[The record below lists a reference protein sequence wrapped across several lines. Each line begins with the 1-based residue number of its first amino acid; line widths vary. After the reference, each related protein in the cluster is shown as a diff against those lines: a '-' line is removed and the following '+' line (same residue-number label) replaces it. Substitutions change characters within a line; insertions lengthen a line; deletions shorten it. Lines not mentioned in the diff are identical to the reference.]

1 MFTFNLHILLIRN
14 TLSIKA
20 LEKRNLETFFQ
31 ERYLSEQAV
40 QLLPSLSISC
50 DDGHQYVEYTG
61 IPLRSIEVVTNYLNP
76 VAIVLEKIQ
85 KLYSIHIDHNRVEY
99 FMAELLKE
107 VSIPGYFINR
117 THLKR
122 YLKRVLSSSVKL
134 AREIKRA

>member
-31 ERYLSEQAV
+31 DRYLTEQAI
-40 QLLPSLSISC
+40 QLLPSLTISY

-117 THLKR
+117 THLKK
-122 YLKRVLSSSVKL
+122 YLKRVLSASVKL
-134 AREIKRA
+134 VRKMIRA